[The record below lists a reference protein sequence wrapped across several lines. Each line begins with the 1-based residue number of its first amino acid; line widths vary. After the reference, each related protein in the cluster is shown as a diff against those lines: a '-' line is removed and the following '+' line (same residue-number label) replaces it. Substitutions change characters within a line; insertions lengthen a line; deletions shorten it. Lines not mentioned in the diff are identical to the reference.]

1 MYAAALDIP
10 NIPGF
15 RRDYAQ
21 RNYGALSRQREQ
33 LYRKQQ
39 AVDDPPPP
47 PAPGQENASEATL
60 QGTPPWLVQPG
71 DTLRFRCYFEEPVV
85 DHPKFGGKLA
95 SHKMR
100 VRKMTLTYFLQD
112 KSIAMHELRTENSG
126 IVQGRFLKRT
136 QLFRDDGSAFTP
148 SDFRVGGTFSLNM
161 RVFTVVDADTR
172 TRRWFLDELQDALPP
187 ALPFPDDGFEAERA
201 AMAQT
206 ARKGTTALNP
216 AERRATSTPA
226 SDKAVLRF
234 YCAFQDNS
242 VRACLPACLLA

>member
-71 DTLRFRCYFEEPVV
+71 DTILSV
-85 DHPKFGGKLA
+85 DGIDTSALDYNQIANLLLEKKDA
-95 SHKMR
+95 SR
-100 VRKMTLTYFLQD
+100 VLK
-112 KSIAMHELRTENSG
+112 
-126 IVQGRFLKRT
+126 LKR
-136 QLFRDDGSAFTP
+136 
-148 SDFRVGGTFSLNM
+148 
-161 RVFTVVDADTR
+161 
-172 TRRWFLDELQDALPP
+172 
-187 ALPFPDDGFEAERA
+187 
-201 AMAQT
+201 
-206 ARKGTTALNP
+206 
-216 AERRATSTPA
+216 
-226 SDKAVLRF
+226 
-234 YCAFQDNS
+234 
-242 VRACLPACLLA
+242 